1 MFTNLTMI
9 LVIVLAIL
17 ILLFVFVLLL
27 FMPAKMCEVAKLKG
41 YDPKSYHIFALCFW
55 FSIFGYLYVIGL
67 PDLKLR
73 KILNQTLNNKQ
84 ITPENNK
91 ENTEQKKREENKI
104 NILV

>member
-41 YDPKSYHIFALCFW
+41 YNPKSYHIFALCFW
-55 FSIFGYLYVIGL
+55 FTIFGYLYVIGL

-73 KILNQTLNNKQ
+73 KILNQTLNNNQ
-84 ITPENNK
+84 ITTENNK
-91 ENTEQKKREENKI
+91 ENTNQEEISSESHN
-104 NILV
+104 

>member
-55 FSIFGYLYVIGL
+55 FTIFGYLYVIGL

-73 KILNQTLNNKQ
+73 KILNQTLNNNQ
-84 ITPENNK
+84 ITLENNK
-91 ENTEQKKREENKI
+91 ENTNQEETSSESHN
-104 NILV
+104 